1 MLRTIAISV
10 FISASSSQGLR
21 QGFSLEV
28 PLFSHTGERLMAPL
42 HLVTRC
48 LIADGQQTDDH
59 ERTGW
64 TERENP
70 PIGKADRLAA
80 TIFVGWHR

>member
-1 MLRTIAISV
+1 
-10 FISASSSQGLR
+10 
-21 QGFSLEV
+21 
-28 PLFSHTGERLMAPL
+28 MAPL

-64 TERENP
+64 TERENA